1 MRVPQTPRRP
11 NATALAP
18 RENFVFKSMLVASA
32 LFVTALVMV
41 NQEFYMSAPSHS
53 LTETEVTLRV
63 AAR

>member
-1 MRVPQTPRRP
+1 MPPRAKAAASP
-11 NATALAP
+11 A
-18 RENFVFKSMLVASA
+18 RESFILKSMLVASA

-63 AAR
+63 AAK